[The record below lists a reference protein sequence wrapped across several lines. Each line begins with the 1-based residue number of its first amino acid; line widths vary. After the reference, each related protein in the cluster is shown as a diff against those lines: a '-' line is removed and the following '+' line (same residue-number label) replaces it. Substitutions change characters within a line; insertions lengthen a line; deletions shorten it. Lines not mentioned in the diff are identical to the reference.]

1 MQNNRKPFKKFTQNS
16 DLLERKGSYVSP
28 LKEGNYRIINLG
40 GTEECGKNMI
50 AIEYKDTILLINAG
64 VQFSASKMPGVDY
77 IIPNTK
83 YIEENYSKIK
93 GVIITNSSLENSGAL
108 PFLMEK
114 LDIKRVYGRLF
125 TNTLIQKRMEDKQII
140 SNAEFVPIEEEIDI
154 SVGDIDVT
162 FISINHTTPDYL
174 SVVIKAVG
182 GDIVY
187 SNDTKNIKHALK
199 SGPDS
204 AGKNMLLIAESMNT
218 ETGGKAINYLDV
230 QNELE
235 STFTRSTKKIIVSTF
250 ANNIF
255 HIKAI
260 IDISK
265 KLNKKIVIDS
275 DTISFNIL
283 SAQETGIL
291 GDMSDL
297 LIDMKDIKSYKSAE
311 IVILNSGE
319 EGREDINLSKIV
331 DGDNEYIKLEEGDT
345 VIIATHP
352 IIHNQ
357 RMAQNLKDSISRL
370 GGIIKHYKY
379 GDILM
384 SNGANFD
391 ELTDLHRHMSP
402 KFFMPV
408 AGCHY
413 MLRVH
418 ADIERKIGTPENHII
433 IPDNGMI
440 VELQESG
447 MRISNTREKVE
458 SEMVVVDGNKIG
470 KLHNVVLKDREI
482 LGAQGV
488 FFAIILLDMRGHKL
502 KKTPDIA
509 TRGFVF
515 LKESQDLLN
524 GARVIIN
531 DMMTDYLSK
540 NRHIEIDD
548 IKSDLQNML
557 QKYLMTKTAKEPVVI
572 PLIIK
577 V

>member
-1 MQNNRKPFKKFTQNS
+1 MQNRKPFKKFTQNS
-16 DLLERKGSYVSP
+16 DLLERKGGYISP

-40 GTEECGKNMI
+40 GAEECGKNMT
-50 AIEYKDTILLINAG
+50 AIEYKDSIVIINAG

-83 YIEENYSKIK
+83 YLEENMSKIK
-93 GVIITNSSLENSGAL
+93 GVIITNSSLENSGSL

-114 LDIKRVYGRLF
+114 LDIKRVYSRLF
-125 TNTLIQKRMEDKQII
+125 TNTLIQKRMESKGITCT
-140 SNAEFVPIEEEIDI
+140 SEFVPVEEEINI
-154 SVGDIDVT
+154 NIGDINVT

-174 SVVIKAVG
+174 SVCIKAVG
-182 GDIVY
+182 GDIIY
-187 SNDTKNIKHALK
+187 TNDTKNIKHAIK
-199 SGPDS
+199 ESS
-204 AGKNMLLIAESMNT
+204 ESNGKNMLLIAESMNT
-218 ETGGKAINYLDV
+218 ETGGKGINYLDV

-235 STFTRSTKKIIVSTF
+235 KTFKKATKKIIVSTF

-255 HIKAI
+255 HIKTI
-260 IDISK
+260 LEISQ
-265 KLNKKIVIDS
+265 KLNKKVIIDS
-275 DTISFNIL
+275 NTIFDNIT
-283 SAQETGIL
+283 SAQETGLL
-291 GDMSDL
+291 GDIKNMTVQL
-297 LIDMKDIKSYKSAE
+297 KDIKNYNSE
-311 IVILNSGE
+311 ELVILNSGD
-319 EGREDINLSKIV
+319 EGREDSNLSKVV
-331 DGDNEYIKLEEGDT
+331 DGNNEYLKLEAGDL
-345 VIIATHP
+345 VIMATHP
-352 IIHNQ
+352 IVHNQ
-357 RMAQNLKDSISRL
+357 RSAQNLKDNISRL

-384 SNGANFD
+384 SNSANFD
-391 ELTDLHRHMSP
+391 ELTDLHRHISP
-402 KFFMPV
+402 KFFIPMS
-408 AGCHY
+408 GCHY

-433 IPDNGMI
+433 IPDNGMVI
-440 VELQESG
+440 ELQESG

-458 SEMVVVDGNKIG
+458 SEIVVVDGNKIG

-515 LKESQDLLN
+515 LKESQDLLT
-524 GARVIIN
+524 GARTIIS
-531 DMMTDYLSK
+531 DIMADYLSK

-548 IKSDLQNML
+548 IKADLQNML

>member
-1 MQNNRKPFKKFTQNS
+1 MQNRKPFKKFTQNS
-16 DLLERKGSYVSP
+16 DLLERKGGYVAP
-28 LKEGNYRIINLG
+28 LKEGNIRIINLG
-40 GTEECGKNMI
+40 GTEECGKNMT
-50 AIEYKDTILLINAG
+50 ALEYKDSIVIINAG

-83 YIEENYSKIK
+83 YLEENIDKIK

-108 PFLMEK
+108 PFLIEK
-114 LDIKRVYGRLF
+114 LAIKRVYGRLF
-125 TNTLIQKRMEDKQII
+125 TNTLIQKRMEAKGI
-140 SNAEFVPIEEEIDI
+140 NHNTEFVPVEEEMVMT
-154 SVGDIDVT
+154 VGDLEIN
-162 FISINHTTPDYL
+162 FIAINHTTPDYF
-174 SVVIKAVG
+174 SIAVKTEG

-187 SNDTKNIKHALK
+187 TNDTKNIKDAF
-199 SGPDS
+199 DS
-204 AGKNMLLIAESMNT
+204 SSKNMLLIAESMNT
-218 ETGGKAINYLDV
+218 ETGGKPVTYLDV
-230 QNELE
+230 KNDIEE
-235 STFTRSTKKIIVSTF
+235 TFKRASKKIIVSTF

-255 HIKAI
+255 HIKTILEVAE
-260 IDISK
+260 
-265 KLNKKIVIDS
+265 KLNKKIVLDS
-275 DTISFNIL
+275 NTISENIL
-283 SAQETGIL
+283 SAQETGLL
-291 GDMSDL
+291 GDLKDL
-297 LIDMKDIKSYKSAE
+297 IVSVEDISKYKANE

-319 EGREDINLSKIV
+319 EGREDVNLTKIA
-331 DGDNEYIKLEEGDT
+331 DGNNSNIKIEEGD
-345 VIIATHP
+345 VIIIATHP

-357 RMAQNLKDSISRL
+357 RSAQNLKDSISRL
-370 GGIIKHYKY
+370 GGVIKHYKY

-384 SNGANFD
+384 SNSANFD
-391 ELTDLHRHMSP
+391 ELTDLHRGMNP
-402 KFFMPV
+402 KFFIPV
-408 AGCHY
+408 SGCHY

-433 IPDNGMI
+433 IPDNGMVI
-440 VELQESG
+440 EVKTDGL
-447 MRISNTREKVE
+447 RISNTREKVE
-458 SEMVVVDGNKIG
+458 SEIVVVDGNKIG
-470 KLHNVVLKDREI
+470 KLHNVVIKDRET

-531 DMMTDYLSK
+531 DIMTDYLSK

-548 IKSDLQNML
+548 LKGELQMLL

>member
-1 MQNNRKPFKKFTQNS
+1 
-16 DLLERKGSYVSP
+16 
-28 LKEGNYRIINLG
+28 
-40 GTEECGKNMI
+40 
-50 AIEYKDTILLINAG
+50 
-64 VQFSASKMPGVDY
+64 
-77 IIPNTK
+77 
-83 YIEENYSKIK
+83 
-93 GVIITNSSLENSGAL
+93 
-108 PFLMEK
+108 
-114 LDIKRVYGRLF
+114 
-125 TNTLIQKRMEDKQII
+125 
-140 SNAEFVPIEEEIDI
+140 
-154 SVGDIDVT
+154 
-162 FISINHTTPDYL
+162 
-174 SVVIKAVG
+174 
-182 GDIVY
+182 
-187 SNDTKNIKHALK
+187 
-199 SGPDS
+199 
-204 AGKNMLLIAESMNT
+204 
-218 ETGGKAINYLDV
+218 
-230 QNELE
+230 
-235 STFTRSTKKIIVSTF
+235 
-250 ANNIF
+250 
-255 HIKAI
+255 
-260 IDISK
+260 
-265 KLNKKIVIDS
+265 
-275 DTISFNIL
+275 
-283 SAQETGIL
+283 
-291 GDMSDL
+291 
-297 LIDMKDIKSYKSAE
+297 
-311 IVILNSGE
+311 
-319 EGREDINLSKIV
+319 
-331 DGDNEYIKLEEGDT
+331 
-345 VIIATHP
+345 
-352 IIHNQ
+352 
-357 RMAQNLKDSISRL
+357 
-370 GGIIKHYKY
+370 
-379 GDILM
+379 
-384 SNGANFD
+384 
-391 ELTDLHRHMSP
+391 MSP